1 MKNAALLLTVLACG
15 LCAAQEAAPAPS
27 PAPQPA
33 PQAQPEIQTGTMFRD
48 ARCHQVLTYITI
60 NGVKALMM
68 LDTGASHTVLSK
80 KFVDAKLPGAQK
92 MDTSG
97 MQFSSA
103 SSRQRPEL
111 YVVKLDTAATAG
123 EKTVFEQPVLCLPL
137 DGVQQSMA
145 SPIDGIL
152 GMDILGWLPFTFDLR
167 NGDNCH
173 WGLPQDVDTMVP
185 MEPLQVDQ
193 MQRPHMQV
201 DTGTPEQPHPTVLL
215 LDSGSSV
222 TYMPAAA
229 WGMGASD
236 AKATVG
242 VSDVNGGRFMNI
254 GLGKPRALTLG
265 KGVQTRPLT
274 PQLQPGPNGV
284 IGIDALQGL
293 RFVHNPQRKD
303 PARFFL
309 ISK

>member
-1 MKNAALLLTVLACG
+1 MKTTAILLTVLACG
-15 LCAAQEAAPAPS
+15 LCAAQEQQAPAAPA
-27 PAPQPA
+27 QPA
-33 PQAQPEIQTGTMFRD
+33 PQAQPELKPGAMFRD
-48 ARCHQVLTYITI
+48 AKCRQVLTYVTI

-80 KFVDAKLPGAQK
+80 KFLDSKLPNAQK

-97 MQFSSA
+97 MQFNSA
-103 SSRQRPEL
+103 SSRQRPDL
-111 YVVKLDTAATAG
+111 YIVKLDTAATAG

-137 DGVQQSMA
+137 DGVQGTMA

-173 WGLPQDVDTMVP
+173 WGLPEDVDTMVP

-201 DTGTPEQPHPTVLL
+201 DTGTAEKPHPTVLL
-215 LDSGSSV
+215 LDTGSSV
-222 TYMPAAA
+222 TYMPAEA
-229 WGMGASD
+229 WGMGAQD
-236 AKATVG
+236 AKAIIG
-242 VSDVNGGRFMNI
+242 EADVNGGRYMNV
-254 GLGKPRALTLG
+254 GLGKPKSLVFG
-265 KGVQTRPLT
+265 KGVETRPLT
-274 PQLQPGPNGV
+274 PQLKPGQNGV
-284 IGIDALQGL
+284 IGIDAFTGL

-303 PARFFL
+303 PSRFFL

>member
-1 MKNAALLLTVLACG
+1 MKNAAILLTVLACG
-15 LCAAQEAAPAPS
+15 LCAAQEA

-33 PQAQPEIQTGTMFRD
+33 PQAQPQAQQSGMYRD
-48 ARCHQVLTYITI
+48 ARTHQVLTHVTI

-80 KFVDAKLPGAQK
+80 KFVDTKLPNAQK
-92 MDTSG
+92 LDTSG
-97 MQFSSA
+97 MQFNSA
-103 SSRQRPEL
+103 SSRQRPDL
-111 YVVKLDTAATAG
+111 YVVKLDTGAKVG
-123 EKTVFEQPVLCLPL
+123 EQTVFEQPVLCLPL
-137 DGVQQSMA
+137 DGVQSSMA
-145 SPIDGIL
+145 TPIDGIL

-173 WGLPQDVDTMVP
+173 WGLPEDVDTMVP

-201 DTGTPEQPHPTVLL
+201 DTGTPEKPQPAVLL
-215 LDSGSSV
+215 LDTGSSV

-229 WGMGASD
+229 WGMGKSE

-242 VSDVNGGRFMNI
+242 VSDVNGGRYVNVE
-254 GLGKPRALTLG
+254 LGKPKPLELG
-265 KGVQTRPLT
+265 KGVQTLPIA
-274 PQLQPGPNGV
+274 PQLQPGQNGV
-284 IGIDALQGL
+284 IGIDALKGL
-293 RFVHNPQRKD
+293 RFVHNPQKKD

>member
-1 MKNAALLLTVLACG
+1 MKNAAILLTMLACG
-15 LCAAQEAAPAPS
+15 LCAAQEATPAPS

-33 PQAQPEIQTGTMFRD
+33 PQAQPSESGMYRD
-48 ARCHQVLTYITI
+48 ARTRQVLTHVTI
-60 NGVKALMM
+60 DGVKALMM

-80 KFVDAKLPGAQK
+80 RFVDTKLPNAQK
-92 MDTSG
+92 IDTSG
-97 MQFSSA
+97 MQFNSQG
-103 SSRQRPEL
+103 SRQRPDL
-111 YVVKLDTAATAG
+111 YFVKLDTGAKAG
-123 EKTVFEQPVLCLPL
+123 EKTVFEQPVLCLQL
-137 DGVQQSMA
+137 DGVQGSMA
-145 SPIDGIL
+145 TPIDGIL

-173 WGLPQDVDTMVP
+173 WGLPEDVDSMVP

-201 DTGTPEQPHPTVLL
+201 DTGTPEKPHPAVLL
-215 LDSGSSV
+215 LDTGSSV
-222 TYMPAAA
+222 TYMPAEA
-229 WGMGASD
+229 WGMGALD

-242 VSDVNGGRFMNI
+242 VSDVNGGRYMNV
-254 GLGKPRALTLG
+254 GLGKPKALALG
-265 KGVQTRPLT
+265 KGVQTHPLT
-274 PQLQPGPNGV
+274 PQLQPGQNGV
-284 IGIDALQGL
+284 IGMDALKGL

>member
-1 MKNAALLLTVLACG
+1 MKNAAIILLSLACG
-15 LCAAQEAAPAPS
+15 LCAAQEAAPAA
-27 PAPQPA
+27 PAQPA
-33 PQAQPEIQTGTMFRD
+33 PQAQPEIRAGAMFRD
-48 ARCHQVLTYITI
+48 AKCRQVLAYCTV
-60 NGVKALMM
+60 NGVRALMM

-80 KFVDAKLPGAQK
+80 RFVDAKLPGAQK
-92 MDTSG
+92 MDTGG

-103 SSRQRPEL
+103 SSRQRPDL
-111 YVVKLDTAATAG
+111 YVVKLDTKAKSG

-137 DGVQQSMA
+137 DGVQDTMA
-145 SPIDGIL
+145 TPIDGIL

-173 WGLPQDVDTMVP
+173 WGLPQDVDSMVP

-201 DTGTPEQPHPTVLL
+201 DTGTQEQPHPTVLL
-215 LDSGSSV
+215 LDTGSSV
-222 TYMPAAA
+222 TYMPAAE
-229 WGMGASD
+229 WGLGASD

-254 GLGKPRALTLG
+254 GLGKPKALTLG
-265 KGVQTRPLT
+265 KGVQTRPLS
-274 PQLQPGPNGV
+274 PQLQPGPKGV

>member
-1 MKNAALLLTVLACG
+1 MKHASIILLTLACG
-15 LCAAQEAAPAPS
+15 LCAAQEATPAPS

-33 PQAQPEIQTGTMFRD
+33 PQAQQGENGMYRD
-48 ARCHQVLTYITI
+48 ARTRQVLTHVTI
-60 NGVKALMM
+60 NGVNALMM

-80 KFVDAKLPGAQK
+80 KFVDSKLPNAQK
-92 MDTSG
+92 IDTSR
-97 MQFSSA
+97 MQFNSD
-103 SSRQRPEL
+103 SSRQRPDL
-111 YVVKLDTAATAG
+111 FFVKLDTRAKAG

-145 SPIDGIL
+145 TPIDGIL

-173 WGLPQDVDTMVP
+173 WGLPEDVDTMVP

-193 MQRPHMQV
+193 MQRPHIQV
-201 DTGTPEQPHPTVLL
+201 DTGTPEKPQPTVLL
-215 LDSGSSV
+215 LDTGSSV

-229 WGMGASD
+229 WGMGAAD

-242 VSDVNGGRFMNI
+242 VSDVNGGRYINV
-254 GLGKPRALTLG
+254 GLGKPKALPLG
-265 KGVQTRPLT
+265 KGVQTRPLS
-274 PQLQPGPNGV
+274 PQLQPGQNGV
-284 IGIDALQGL
+284 IGMDALKGL